1 MLILIGYDISS
12 PKRLQKVARLCLDY
26 GVRTQYSFFECQL
39 DALDFDSLWSQLLEL
54 IDPDEDKL
62 VAYSLD
68 AKSARKTRS
77 AGQMVS
83 PEKVVCYLI

>member
-1 MLILIGYDISS
+1 MLILIGYDITS
-12 PKRLQKVARLCLDY
+12 PRRLSKVANLCLDY

-39 DALDFDSLWSQLLEL
+39 DALEFDTLWSQLNDL

-62 VAYSLD
+62 VAYSID
-68 AKSARKTRS
+68 AKSARKTRT

-83 PEKVVCYLI
+83 PEKVVCYLV